1 MNEFLSNPL
10 ALLPVVLVLGLVI
23 GSFLN
28 VVIYRLPIMMHNQW
42 RAECCEFLEVDNEN
56 APTKPFNLVEPNST
70 CPHCQH
76 EIKPWENIPI
86 ISYLFLKGKCASCR
100 QAISMRY
107 PIIEAV
113 TGLLSLYIAWVSGFG
128 PELLAL
134 LIFTWAL
141 IALTMIDIDHKLLPD
156 SITLPLMW
164 LGLLVNT
171 QGLITD
177 LHSAVIGAALGYM
190 SLWSVYWAFKLLT
203 GKEGMGFGD
212 FKLLAALGAW
222 FGWQLLPI
230 TIILSSLV
238 GAVLGVLILT
248 LQNKEKSTPIP
259 FGPYLA
265 IAGWIAMFWGHDIN
279 RLYLQFALGATP
291 AP

>member
-1 MNEFLSNPL
+1 MSEFLTNPL
-10 ALLPVVLVLGLVI
+10 ALLPVVFILGLVI

-42 RAECCEFLEVDNEN
+42 REECCEFLEVEN
-56 APTKPFNLVEPNST
+56 KQKPPSKFNLVEPNST
-70 CPHCQH
+70 CPHCQTA
-76 EIKPWENIPI
+76 IKPWQNIPV
-86 ISYLFLKGKCASCR
+86 ISYLLLRGKCGHCKG
-100 QAISMRY
+100 AISARY
-107 PIIEAV
+107 PLVEAF
-113 TGLLSLYIAWVSGFG
+113 TGLLSLLLAWMYGFE
-128 PELLAL
+128 PQLLAL
-134 LIFTWAL
+134 LVFTWTL
-141 IALTMIDIDHKLLPD
+141 ITLTMIDIDHKLLPD

-164 LGLLVNT
+164 LGLIINS

-177 LHSAVIGAALGYM
+177 LHSAVIGAVAGYL

-222 FGWQLLPI
+222 FGWQLLPL

-238 GAVLGVLILT
+238 GAVLGILILT
-248 LQNKEKSTPIP
+248 IQGKEKSTPIP

-265 IAGWIAMFWGHDIN
+265 IAGWIAMLWGQDITAA
-279 RLYLQFALGATP
+279 YLQFALPPTT